1 MSDFYK
7 QEPTTGVEPEAPE
20 KIKLGEKEY
29 SQDELQKLVGLG
41 EIGAELESKWKTPI
55 SEVYKGF
62 TQKSQKLAEIEPEWQ
77 QLKRAKE
84 EAERTPQPGAPTQ
97 EEKEMARK
105 ALVELLGG
113 EVVRKDEF
121 EQLFSQREAAKGLLE
136 DVKGVISEAKELGKP
151 ETSQEALLQYMQET
165 GVRNP
170 AKAYR
175 LMFEEQIDK
184 WNIEQLNKARPSTLF
199 TQTGSSAG
207 SKQPQQTRITKDN
220 LTSMLSEVIGRE

>member
-121 EQLFSQREAAKGLLE
+121 DQIYSQRRSAEKLLE
-136 DVKGVISEAKELGKP
+136 DVNLVVSDAKEVGKP
-151 ETSQEALLQYMQET
+151 ETTTEALLQHMQET
-165 GVRNP
+165 GIRNP
-170 AKAYR
+170 QKAYKD
-175 LMFEEQIDK
+175 MFEEQLDQWK
-184 WNIEQLNKARPSTLF
+184 TEQLNKVKPAGLY
-199 TQTGSSAG
+199 TQSASSAG
-207 SKQPQQTRITKDN
+207 SKQPQTVRITKDN
-220 LTSMLSEVIGRE
+220 LANMLSEAIGRE